1 MLVAEKKITVE
12 EFRHMDLGGDD
23 AYYELINGEIVMK
36 AAPSP
41 LHQEVSNN
49 LSFLLTAFVRDKKL
63 GKVFTSPIDVY
74 LHEFSHVMPD
84 VLFISNENKG
94 IIDYREGIHG
104 VPDLVVEIISPS
116 SIYQDRVMKRNDYEA
131 SGVREYWLI
140 DPKNQSIEVYE
151 LANGTFQLVVIAAEK
166 GKVHSKLLEGFELDI
181 TTIFPS
187 EQ

>member
-1 MLVAEKKITVE
+1 MLVAEKKISVS
-12 EFRHMDLGGDD
+12 EFRHMDLGDED

-49 LSFLLTAFVRDKKL
+49 LSFALTTFVRAKNL
-63 GKVFTSPIDVY
+63 GKVFTSPIDVF

-84 VLFISNENKG
+84 VLFISAKNKG

-116 SIYQDRVMKRNDYEA
+116 SIYQDRMMKRNDYEA
-131 SGVREYWLI
+131 SGVREYWLV

-151 LANGTFQLVVIAAEK
+151 LADSAFHLVVIAAET

-181 TTIFPS
+181 TTIFPA